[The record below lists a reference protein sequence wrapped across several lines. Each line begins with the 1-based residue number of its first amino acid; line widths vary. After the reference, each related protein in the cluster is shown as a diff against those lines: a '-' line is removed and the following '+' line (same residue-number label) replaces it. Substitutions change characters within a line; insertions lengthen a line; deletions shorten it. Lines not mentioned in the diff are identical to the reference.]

1 MNEIRRFTDTGLVA
15 ARELLNRLR
24 QGSEVDVDELLS
36 SDLHTVLMTADVE
49 YQARSFDDRQEAA
62 EFFHTLLQPLGVHYP
77 DLELDAGLWTWL
89 SLRWLDVLAPVDP
102 RTDARVVRQT
112 ERYVLRPHDY
122 QTYYRHY
129 LSGPYRIYK
138 AHRDD
143 VSKVRAVLATPVTSP
158 GEVVEQIASKQ
169 DIISNASL
177 MGAVTALYVDP
188 TSNRLKRGSGGS
200 GGGSP
205 RRLSDVLYQFDQTWD
220 TSTMDPEEIIA
231 LLPAEFDRFRPH
243 PIGSPAE

>member
-1 MNEIRRFTDTGLVA
+1 MNEIRRFTDTGLTA
-15 ARELLNRLR
+15 ARELLSSLR
-24 QGSEVDVDELLS
+24 QGVDMDVDELLT
-36 SDLHTVLMTADVE
+36 SDFHTVVMTSDAD
-49 YQARSFDDRQEAA
+49 YQTKPFEDRQAAA
-62 EFFHTLLQPLGVHYP
+62 EFFYALLEPLTAHYP

-89 SLRWLDVLAPVDP
+89 SLRWLDVLAPADP
-102 RTDARVVRQT
+102 ETNARAVRQT

-143 VSKVRAVLATPVTSP
+143 VSRVRSVLATPVTSP

-177 MGAVTALYVDP
+177 MGVVTALYVDSV
-188 TSNRLKRGSGGS
+188 TNGLKRGSGGS
-200 GGGSP
+200 SGGSP
-205 RRLSDVLYQFDQTWD
+205 RRLSEVLYQFDQTWD
-220 TSTMDPEEIIA
+220 TSAMDPSEILA
-231 LLPAEFDRFRPH
+231 LLPAEFDRFKA
-243 PIGSPAE
+243 I

>member
-1 MNEIRRFTDTGLVA
+1 MNEIRRLTEPGLIA

-24 QGSEVDVDELLS
+24 QGEDVDVEALLTS
-36 SDLHTVLMTADVE
+36 ELHTLQMTPDADYEVT
-49 YQARSFDDRQEAA
+49 SFVDRQHAA
-62 EFFHTLLQPLGVHYP
+62 EFFYALLEPLTAHYP

-89 SLRWLDVLAPVDP
+89 ALKWLSVLAPCDP
-102 RTDARVVRQT
+102 STGERLVRQT
-112 ERYVLRPHDY
+112 ERYVLTPHNF

-129 LSGPYRIYK
+129 LSGPYRIFK

-169 DIISNASL
+169 DIISNPSL

-188 TSNRLKRGSGGS
+188 ATNMLKRGSGGS
-200 GGGSP
+200 AGGSP

-220 TSTMDPEEIIA
+220 TSAMDPSEILA
-231 LLPAEFDRFRPH
+231 LLPAEFDRFKTL
-243 PIGSPAE
+243 

>member
-1 MNEIRRFTDTGLVA
+1 MSEIRRFTDAGLSA
-15 ARELLNRLR
+15 TREFLNSLRL
-24 QGSEVDVDELLS
+24 GSEVDVDELLT
-36 SDLHTVLMTADVE
+36 SDAHTVLMSSDVAFE
-49 YQARSFDDRQEAA
+49 VKSFEDRQEAA
-62 EFFHTLLQPLGVHYP
+62 EFFHELLQPLTAHYQ
-77 DLELDAGLWTWL
+77 DLERDAGLWTWL
-89 SLRWLDVLAPVDP
+89 SLKWLDVLAPIDP
-102 RTDARVVRQT
+102 LTGRRLVRQT
-112 ERYVLRPHDY
+112 ERYVLRPHDF

-138 AHRDD
+138 AHYDD
-143 VSKVRAVLATPVTSP
+143 VSRVRAVLATPVTSP

-188 TSNRLKRGSGGS
+188 ITNRLKRGSGGS

-220 TSTMDPEEIIA
+220 TSAMQPEEIIS
-231 LLPAEFDRFRPH
+231 LLPAEFDRFKGMPMAN
-243 PIGSPAE
+243 PGS